1 MASIVV
7 FAACLAAIRGN
18 YRARLYGDTSVVKVL
33 SVADRT
39 PKGMAAHA
47 RRIASPEILSY
58 ASLDPRLSALH
69 QPLHAGA
76 QEEVIGSLPGPQI
89 YVHVDSIENGTLWIA
104 SIAEGSA
111 VEASSIAL
119 AVRDAYIADQGANR
133 VVPWTAGIPMR
144 CEFQPKPLA
153 EPQELA
159 AAMGLAVLVSA
170 LVLVVPFERI
180 SLRQW
185 MSVA

>member
-1 MASIVV
+1 
-7 FAACLAAIRGN
+7 
-18 YRARLYGDTSVVKVL
+18 
-33 SVADRT
+33 
-39 PKGMAAHA
+39 
-47 RRIASPEILSY
+47 
-58 ASLDPRLSALH
+58 
-69 QPLHAGA
+69 
-76 QEEVIGSLPGPQI
+76 
-89 YVHVDSIENGTLWIA
+89 
-104 SIAEGSA
+104 
-111 VEASSIAL
+111 
-119 AVRDAYIADQGANR
+119 
-133 VVPWTAGIPMR
+133 MR